1 MNDIDANSHSKLS
14 SPPVSTNSSRKIL
27 WFLKEASYALCLPR
41 EAVFAQIS
49 VIFDG
54 QALQDG
60 LASGGVSLQSEV
72 SQSEARLL
80 R

>member
-1 MNDIDANSHSKLS
+1 MNDIDANSRSKLS

-27 WFLKEASYALCLPR
+27 WFLQETSYTLYLLR

-54 QALQDG
+54 QVLQDV
-60 LASGGVSLQSEV
+60 LASGGVSMQS
-72 SQSEARLL
+72 
-80 R
+80 